1 MRYMF
6 ERKSLISAVLVP
18 LIIGLAGLFR
28 LMSQPRFAAYR
39 TVDVVQMT
47 GSGVCF
53 GVAMMALVLY
63 FRRSKD

>member
-6 ERKSLISAVLVP
+6 ERKSLISAVLAP